1 MSQQAIKVGIQA
13 TVDLLDEEKLE
24 TVADVTSLDTTVNGL
39 TGNTEVIRV
48 IVADNA
54 VLPADQVA
62 QVVEALTR
70 ILRHDRLVGIVQA
83 P

>member
-1 MSQQAIKVGIQA
+1 MSQQAIKIGIQA
-13 TVDLLDEEKLE
+13 TVDLLDEDKLE
-24 TVADVTSLDTTVNGL
+24 TIADVTSLDTTVNGL

-62 QVVEALTR
+62 QVVEAVRRVLT
-70 ILRHDRLVGIVQA
+70 HDRLVDIVQT
-83 P
+83 